1 LCIYV
6 AKFIY
11 NIIFL
16 SRINNVID
24 NESFEDNSGSSN
36 SLASVENVQTL
47 RTDELQ
53 IHKNRKQQNTTSSYI
68 NKCQAVLDKYIS
80 ERSKERQHNENI
92 QMQVLEEFKNI
103 KKIQED
109 FVNSVKKQWVTS
121 NAKKD
126 ENIKVLREIAKNIEQ
141 IVTVSYSTNV

>member
-1 LCIYV
+1 LCIYI

-24 NESFEDNSGSSN
+24 NESFEDNPGSSN

-53 IHKNRKQQNTTSSYI
+53 IHKNGKRQNTTSSYI

-80 ERSKERQHNENI
+80 ERSKERQHK
-92 QMQVLEEFKNI
+92 MK
-103 KKIQED
+103 
-109 FVNSVKKQWVTS
+109 T
-121 NAKKD
+121 
-126 ENIKVLREIAKNIEQ
+126 
-141 IVTVSYSTNV
+141 YSDAGSRRI

>member
-1 LCIYV
+1 MN
-6 AKFIY
+6 
-11 NIIFL
+11 NI
-16 SRINNVID
+16 ID
-24 NESFEDNSGSSN
+24 NESFENNPGPSS
-36 SLASVENVQTL
+36 SLAPVENVQTL
-47 RTDELQ
+47 RTDELH
-53 IHKNRKQQNTTSSYI
+53 IHRKRQNTTSSYI
-68 NKCQAVLDKYIS
+68 NKCQAVLDTYIS